1 MERRERLEKLYERVY
16 SRPRLVSA
24 LSILGCV
31 AVVYVVL
38 GFVTVVSALALDGLY
53 LGCVKLLAMAA
64 IPFAVV
70 SVMRFVLNSDR
81 PYEVI
86 ELDSFKKMKET
97 RKSGKSFPSRHV
109 FSAFLI
115 GVLSFSYSLPLG
127 IIILALGA
135 FIAVCRVILGIH
147 FVKDVLAGALIGALS
162 GIVAL
167 LML

>member
-24 LSILGCV
+24 LSVFSCA

-38 GFVTVVSALALDGLY
+38 GFATVVSALTLDGLY
-53 LGCVKLLAMAA
+53 IDCAKLLIMAA

-70 SVMRFVLNSDR
+70 SAIRFILNSDR

-86 ELDSFKKMKET
+86 ELDQFKEMRSV

-127 IIILALGA
+127 IVILMLGA
-135 FIAVCRVILGIH
+135 FIAICRVLLGIH
-147 FVKDVLAGALIGALS
+147 FVKDVVVGALIGTLS
-162 GIVAL
+162 GVIAL
-167 LML
+167 LIL